1 MYYIEPDKVVQKFM
15 KDVEEQY
22 DDMLGFGSRL
32 QNLKSEI
39 QKNEQVQFQLSAAT
53 AMLNSFIIAQFE
65 DPKYVKLR

>member
-1 MYYIEPDKVVQKFM
+1 MSYNEPDKVVQKFM

-39 QKNEQVQFQLSAAT
+39 QKNEQVQFRL
-53 AMLNSFIIAQFE
+53 MLQ
-65 DPKYVKLR
+65 PQC